1 MRLEAANSP
10 EPLSAV
16 LTAVLLI
23 CGVDRYLVCVQKIP
37 RLETLWALGTGVIL
51 FVVYRLDVVPQDG
64 LPHEPLFTPAGRV
77 V

>member
-1 MRLEAANSP
+1 MRLEAAYSP
-10 EPLSAV
+10 KPLSAV
-16 LTAVLLI
+16 LTLVLLI
-23 CGVDRYLVCVQKIP
+23 CGVDRYLVCVKKTP
-37 RLETLWALGTGVIL
+37 RLENLWALGTGVIL

>member
-23 CGVDRYLVCVQKIP
+23 CGVDRCLVCVQKIP